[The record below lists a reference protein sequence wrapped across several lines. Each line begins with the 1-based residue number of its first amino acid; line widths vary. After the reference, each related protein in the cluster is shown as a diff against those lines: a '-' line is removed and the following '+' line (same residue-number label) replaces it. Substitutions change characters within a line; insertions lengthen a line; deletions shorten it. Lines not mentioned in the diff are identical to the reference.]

1 MIESMACGTPV
12 IATRWGAVPEVIE
25 HGRSGIVVDD
35 YREMA
40 GALAATDELEPL
52 ECRRWVEEH
61 FSAARMV
68 EDYVEAYEAVLSRA
82 PA

>member
-1 MIESMACGTPV
+1 
-12 IATRWGAVPEVIE
+12 
-25 HGRSGIVVDD
+25 
-35 YREMA
+35 MA
-40 GALAATDELEPL
+40 GALAATDEHEPL
-52 ECRRWVEEH
+52 ECPRWVEEH